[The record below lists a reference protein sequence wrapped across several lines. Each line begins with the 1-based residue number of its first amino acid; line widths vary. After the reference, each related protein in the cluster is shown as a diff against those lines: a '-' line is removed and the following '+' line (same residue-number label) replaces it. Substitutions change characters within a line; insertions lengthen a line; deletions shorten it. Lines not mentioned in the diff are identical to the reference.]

1 MKSILKRVL
10 LAALLL
16 VNLSTLLLDWQT
28 IEGITSRDGVLV
40 LSGNIVLS
48 GVILCIF
55 FLSLLLYKKLK
66 TICFISGLCSLSM
79 LFALEFSKFE
89 SYGRFNNSAIGVYL
103 GLLTMIIRLWGAY
116 PEGVSFAIV
125 LMNGFTPLIN
135 YYTTPKRFGEK
146 QKNG

>member
-55 FLSLLLYKKLK
+55 FLSLLLYTKL
-66 TICFISGLCSLSM
+66 
-79 LFALEFSKFE
+79 
-89 SYGRFNNSAIGVYL
+89 
-103 GLLTMIIRLWGAY
+103 
-116 PEGVSFAIV
+116 
-125 LMNGFTPLIN
+125 
-135 YYTTPKRFGEK
+135 
-146 QKNG
+146 

>member
-1 MKSILKRVL
+1 M
-10 LAALLL
+10 
-16 VNLSTLLLDWQT
+16 LLLDWQA

-103 GLLTMIIRLWGAY
+103 GLLTMIITIAAFILSLRKETFLAD
-116 PEGVSFAIV
+116 
-125 LMNGFTPLIN
+125 
-135 YYTTPKRFGEK
+135 K
-146 QKNG
+146 

>member
-40 LSGNIVLS
+40 LSVN
-48 GVILCIF
+48 IF

-89 SYGRFNNSAIGVYL
+89 LYGRFNNSAIGVYL
-103 GLLTMIIRLWGAY
+103 GLLTMIITIAAFILLLRKETFLAD
-116 PEGVSFAIV
+116 
-125 LMNGFTPLIN
+125 
-135 YYTTPKRFGEK
+135 K
-146 QKNG
+146 

>member
-55 FLSLLLYKKLK
+55 FLSCR
-66 TICFISGLCSLSM
+66 I
-79 LFALEFSKFE
+79 
-89 SYGRFNNSAIGVYL
+89 
-103 GLLTMIIRLWGAY
+103 
-116 PEGVSFAIV
+116 
-125 LMNGFTPLIN
+125 
-135 YYTTPKRFGEK
+135 YYFYCCVCCK
-146 QKNG
+146 

>member
-1 MKSILKRVL
+1 M
-10 LAALLL
+10 
-16 VNLSTLLLDWQT
+16 DWQT

-89 SYGRFNNSAIGVYL
+89 SYRRFNNSAISVYL
-103 GLLTMIIRLWGAY
+103 GLLTMIITIAAFILSLRKETFLAD
-116 PEGVSFAIV
+116 
-125 LMNGFTPLIN
+125 
-135 YYTTPKRFGEK
+135 K
-146 QKNG
+146 

>member
-79 LFALEFSKFE
+79 
-89 SYGRFNNSAIGVYL
+89 
-103 GLLTMIIRLWGAY
+103 
-116 PEGVSFAIV
+116 
-125 LMNGFTPLIN
+125 
-135 YYTTPKRFGEK
+135 
-146 QKNG
+146 

>member
-55 FLSLLLYKKLK
+55 FLSLLLYKK
-66 TICFISGLCSLSM
+66 
-79 LFALEFSKFE
+79 
-89 SYGRFNNSAIGVYL
+89 
-103 GLLTMIIRLWGAY
+103 
-116 PEGVSFAIV
+116 
-125 LMNGFTPLIN
+125 
-135 YYTTPKRFGEK
+135 
-146 QKNG
+146 

>member
-55 FLSLLLYKKLK
+55 FLSLLLY
-66 TICFISGLCSLSM
+66 
-79 LFALEFSKFE
+79 
-89 SYGRFNNSAIGVYL
+89 N
-103 GLLTMIIRLWGAY
+103 
-116 PEGVSFAIV
+116 
-125 LMNGFTPLIN
+125 
-135 YYTTPKRFGEK
+135 
-146 QKNG
+146 

>member
-66 TICFISGLCSLSM
+66 TIFFISGLCSLSM

-103 GLLTMIIRLWGAY
+103 GLLTMIITIAAFILLLRKETFLAD
-116 PEGVSFAIV
+116 
-125 LMNGFTPLIN
+125 
-135 YYTTPKRFGEK
+135 K
-146 QKNG
+146 

>member
-1 MKSILKRVL
+1 M
-10 LAALLL
+10 
-16 VNLSTLLLDWQT
+16 DWQT

-89 SYGRFNNSAIGVYL
+89 SYVRFNKSAIGVYL
-103 GLLTMIIRLWGAY
+103 GLLTMIITIAAFILLLRKETFLAY
-116 PEGVSFAIV
+116 
-125 LMNGFTPLIN
+125 
-135 YYTTPKRFGEK
+135 K
-146 QKNG
+146 

>member
-1 MKSILKRVL
+1 M
-10 LAALLL
+10 
-16 VNLSTLLLDWQT
+16 DWQT

-40 LSGNIVLS
+40 FSGNIVLS

-89 SYGRFNNSAIGVYL
+89 SCGRFNNSAIGVYL
-103 GLLTMIIRLWGAY
+103 GLLTMIITIAAFILLLRKETFLAD
-116 PEGVSFAIV
+116 
-125 LMNGFTPLIN
+125 
-135 YYTTPKRFGEK
+135 K
-146 QKNG
+146 

>member
-66 TICFISGLCSLSM
+66 TICFISYKRLVLS
-79 LFALEFSKFE
+79 
-89 SYGRFNNSAIGVYL
+89 
-103 GLLTMIIRLWGAY
+103 
-116 PEGVSFAIV
+116 
-125 LMNGFTPLIN
+125 
-135 YYTTPKRFGEK
+135 
-146 QKNG
+146 

>member
-48 GVILCIF
+48 GVILCIALQKVKDNMF
-55 FLSLLLYKKLK
+55 YKRLVLS
-66 TICFISGLCSLSM
+66 
-79 LFALEFSKFE
+79 
-89 SYGRFNNSAIGVYL
+89 
-103 GLLTMIIRLWGAY
+103 
-116 PEGVSFAIV
+116 
-125 LMNGFTPLIN
+125 
-135 YYTTPKRFGEK
+135 
-146 QKNG
+146 

>member
-48 GVILCIF
+48 GVISVSYTHLT
-55 FLSLLLYKKLK
+55 LP
-66 TICFISGLCSLSM
+66 TIL
-79 LFALEFSKFE
+79 
-89 SYGRFNNSAIGVYL
+89 RV
-103 GLLTMIIRLWGAY
+103 
-116 PEGVSFAIV
+116 
-125 LMNGFTPLIN
+125 
-135 YYTTPKRFGEK
+135 
-146 QKNG
+146 

>member
-66 TICFISGLCSLSM
+66 TICFIYQ
-79 LFALEFSKFE
+79 LF
-89 SYGRFNNSAIGVYL
+89 SY
-103 GLLTMIIRLWGAY
+103 LL
-116 PEGVSFAIV
+116 
-125 LMNGFTPLIN
+125 
-135 YYTTPKRFGEK
+135 FG
-146 QKNG
+146 